1 MSTPS
6 PQLTPYAILGGDEP
20 RRGARAIAAQLGA
33 DAILDLLERLG
44 GEALRPAERGVE
56 IGVERV
62 LGRVDAR
69 ALVLGQI
76 VLQERRL
83 ARRVRARGQ
92 ARRQTASAHQPQHGD
107 DAHRASRYHAAVDR
121 SQLYERVGGEPGVR
135 ALVDRFYDLMDT
147 LPEAHDIRALHPPM
161 LDSSRD
167 KLFWFLVGWLGGPPL
182 YMERFGHPRLRARH
196 LPFAIGARE
205 RDQWMM
211 CMTRAIDERIADA
224 EVRAVLAGALAP
236 LADHMR
242 NRAE

>member
-1 MSTPS
+1 
-6 PQLTPYAILGGDEP
+6 
-20 RRGARAIAAQLGA
+20 
-33 DAILDLLERLG
+33 
-44 GEALRPAERGVE
+44 
-56 IGVERV
+56 
-62 LGRVDAR
+62 
-69 ALVLGQI
+69 
-76 VLQERRL
+76 
-83 ARRVRARGQ
+83 
-92 ARRQTASAHQPQHGD
+92 
-107 DAHRASRYHAAVDR
+107 VDR
-121 SQLYERVGGEPGVR
+121 SQLYEHVGGEAGVR

-147 LPEAHDIRALHPPM
+147 LPEARDIRALHPPA
-161 LDSSRD
+161 LDRSRD

-242 NRAE
+242 NRTE